1 MSKLYEGEG
10 ESKAERARAPAPRR
24 RIEAAMVEAERRGAA
39 AAEQEA
45 EDRAAQRSR
54 REALPLP
61 GDDILIAPPDRPRTV
76 DAEHRGFFA
85 RQLEEAER
93 ALAAE
98 RSGREAD
105 KRKADAIKA
114 QSHQLLS
121 DLMHSQSAAARL
133 RDERAR
139 LQRELRTL
147 RGHELAGLSAEE
159 LSKLEADVTAAARRI
174 ARYKEKRLRA
184 ALRVPDAYVC
194 PITRE
199 LMHDPVFASD
209 GHTYERDAIQQWLIS
224 HDTSPKTGLILDSK
238 HLVPNFAIRSA
249 IDELKARNDN
259 APDESPAA
267 QKQGERA

>member
-1 MSKLYEGEG
+1 MNGGSK
-10 ESKAERARAPAPRR
+10 KT
-24 RIEAAMVEAERRGAA
+24 
-39 AAEQEA
+39 
-45 EDRAAQRSR
+45 
-54 REALPLP
+54 
-61 GDDILIAPPDRPRTV
+61 RPSSTT
-76 DAEHRGFFA
+76 
-85 RQLEEAER
+85 
-93 ALAAE
+93 
-98 RSGREAD
+98 
-105 KRKADAIKA
+105 
-114 QSHQLLS
+114 
-121 DLMHSQSAAARL
+121 AAARL

-147 RGHELAGLSAEE
+147 RGHELAGLTAEE